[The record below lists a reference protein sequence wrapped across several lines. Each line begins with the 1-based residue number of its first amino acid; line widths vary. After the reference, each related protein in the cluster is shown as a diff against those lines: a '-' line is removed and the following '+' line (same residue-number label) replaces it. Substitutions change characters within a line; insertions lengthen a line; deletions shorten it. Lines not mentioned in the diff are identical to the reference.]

1 MSADLK
7 ADVQLTCTLR
17 QEPGA
22 IRLSYAV
29 KNGSGAS
36 IGLFNRIQGEYLDGR
51 ANLTSDVVY
60 VDYLDGVLELAKRVL
75 PIPEGL
81 KVPEKLKPHVIRL
94 EAGQE
99 FKEEVV
105 VPVPVAVLQP
115 YRRAL
120 LAGKNSGADVLADRP
135 VQAQAVLFSLGV
147 FPITAEM
154 RFMPVSPAYPK
165 IYWAPSQASA
175 EQVVLSQRIKL
186 ATPLTVLDYRVVPPV
201 T

>member
-7 ADVQLTCTLR
+7 THVQLTCNLR

-29 KNGSGAS
+29 KNGSGAP
-36 IGLFNRIQGEYLDGR
+36 IGLFNRIKGDYLDGR
-51 ANLTSDVVY
+51 ANLSPDVVY
-60 VDYLDGVLELAKRVL
+60 VDYLDGVLDLTKRVL
-75 PIPEGL
+75 PIPDGL
-81 KVPEKLKPHVIRL
+81 KVSERLKPCVTRL

-105 VPVPVAVLQP
+105 VPVPVEVTQP

-120 LAGKNSGADVLADRP
+120 LAGKNSGADVLADKP

-154 RFMPVSPAYPK
+154 RFMPVSPAYPG
-165 IYWAPSQASA
+165 IFWAPSQASA
-175 EQVVLSQRIKL
+175 EQVVLTHRTKL
-186 ATPLTVLDYRVVPPV
+186 AAPLTVLDYRVVPPIA
-201 T
+201 